1 MLSDKLLHMQWR
13 QLNHDELYHREI
25 ARLSVGDKMKHM
37 TLHLSKYLG
46 NLVEAAEANDNPR
59 IEREIVDAVIIVT
72 AAANTVNL
80 NFSRA
85 LGAIVGQAGSFREL
99 GLSVS
104 SEGRSGDPYRWLIN
118 QLAIKIGRL
127 AKATESLDHV
137 EAYPFRERM
146 QEYLIDLY
154 KILIS
159 EAALRQLD
167 IEARIEGR
175 LDSIRSRH
183 VFDRFMRPSLP
194 LR

>member
-13 QLNHDELYHREI
+13 QLNHDQLYHREI

-80 NFSRA
+80 NFARA
-85 LGAIVGQAGSFREL
+85 LGAIVDQAGSFREL

>member
-1 MLSDKLLHMQWR
+1 MQWR

-46 NLVEAAEANDNPR
+46 NLVEAVEAHDACC
-59 IEREIVDAVIIVT
+59 IEHQIVDAVIIIT

-80 NFSRA
+80 NVAQS
-85 LGAIVGQAGSFREL
+85 LGPIVDQVGSLSEL
-99 GLSVS
+99 GLSLPS
-104 SEGRSGDPYRWLIN
+104 DRRRNDPEGWLVK

-127 AKATESLDHV
+127 AKACESLDHV

-146 QEYLIDLY
+146 QECLLDLY
-154 KILIS
+154 KLIIS

-183 VFDRFMRPSLP
+183 VFDCFMRPSLP
-194 LR
+194 V